1 MKLSEFLGA
10 MESIEQDRK
19 ISIDIIKEAL
29 IEALSKALKKHIDAN
44 DANVRVVM
52 DEVKDE
58 MKIYQVFEVVEEV
71 ENQDTQL
78 SLEEA
83 RDDKEDAEIGDE
95 ILLEHDI
102 SDLGRPA
109 ALLAKN
115 VLKQQIREAEKQG
128 IYDEYIDQLYEMI
141 TVSIEAVEDR
151 FLFVNLGRAHA
162 IMPLSA
168 QIPGEHYFE
177 GQKLKVVITEVNK
190 DSKGAQIIV
199 SRADDYFVRRLFEL
213 EVPEILQGIVEIKA
227 IAREAGT
234 RTKIAVY
241 SKDESID
248 PIGACIGPRGSRV
261 QEVIE
266 ELQGEKID
274 IFEWTNDVDQL
285 IKASLAPA
293 EVLYVLPTDDERS
306 VVVVVNDDQLSLAI
320 GRGGKNAKLAVKLI
334 NKKIDIKP
342 LSEIIESGIDYKE
355 IALANQPVIEVEP
368 TILPTAKVV
377 EEVEVDELEVDE
389 VEVDEVKVEDV
400 EVTDAEE
407 TKEVEEA
414 EETKKE
420 VKPEVVE
427 TKPKI
432 TPIKTSEPT
441 EVVTTATKTTKAS
454 DVFTKAKPVASKPK
468 AENKKP
474 EAKRVER
481 KAKERYVSKFERL
494 ADPTV
499 ALERLAQQ
507 EERAARRNIRQEGRK
522 KSEFDETELEYD
534 IEPEYTEEE
543 LLEIERQREEE
554 ESSWIEDEIDFE
566 DFEEFYED

>member
-1 MKLSEFLGA
+1 MKLSEFIGA
-10 MESIEQDRK
+10 MESIEEDRR
-19 ISIDIIKEAL
+19 ISIDVIKEAL
-29 IEALSKALKKHIDAN
+29 IEALSKALKKHIDASE
-44 DANVRVVM
+44 ANVRVVM
-52 DEVKDE
+52 DEEKDE
-58 MKIYQVFEVVEEV
+58 MKIYQVFVVVEEV
-71 ENQDTQL
+71 QDFDTQL
-78 SLEEA
+78 TLEEA
-83 RDDKEDAEIGDE
+83 LDDKPDAKIGDE

-128 IYDEYIDQLYEMI
+128 IYDEYIDQLYEMV
-141 TVSIEAVEDR
+141 TVSIETVEDR
-151 FLFVNLGRAHA
+151 FLFVNLGRAYG

-168 QIPGEHYFE
+168 QIPGEHYYE
-177 GQKLKVVITEVNK
+177 GQKLKVVITEVNM

-199 SRADDYFVRRLFEL
+199 SRADDHFVRRLFEL
-213 EVPEILQGIVEIKA
+213 EVPEIYQGIVEIKA

-274 IFEWTNDVDQL
+274 IFEWSNDVDQL

-342 LSEIIESGIDYKE
+342 ISEIIESGIDYKK

-368 TILPTAKVV
+368 TVVLAKEPTVEAIITETVV
-377 EEVEVDELEVDE
+377 ADE
-389 VEVDEVKVEDV
+389 
-400 EVTDAEE
+400 
-407 TKEVEEA
+407 
-414 EETKKE
+414 
-420 VKPEVVE
+420 EVVE
-427 TKPKI
+427 QVKEIIEVEAIKPEKVETI
-432 TPIKTSEPT
+432 VKVPTVKTGVET
-441 EVVTTATKTTKAS
+441 GVVTTAAKTVKAS
-454 DVFTKAKPVASKPK
+454 DVFKKVESETKPK
-468 AENKKP
+468 VEVKKP
-474 EAKRVER
+474 EPKKVER
-481 KAKERYVSKFERL
+481 KAKTTYVSKFERL
-494 ADPTV
+494 ADPTI

-507 EERAARRNIRQEGRK
+507 EERAARRNLRQDGRK
-522 KSEFDETELEYD
+522 KEDEEFDDSGLEYE

-543 LLEIERQREEE
+543 LEEIENRIAEE
-554 ESSWIEDEIDFE
+554 ESTWIEDEIDFE
-566 DFEEFYED
+566 EFEDYYEN